1 MIEANK
7 YKLGLFVL
15 SGIILLV
22 LVLFLLGIATV
33 FKPKVEFVTLF
44 DESVQGLESG
54 AHVKF
59 RGVTIGKVSS
69 VTVRPSDNLVRVDMQ
84 AELSAIDVGK
94 GKSSIITRKAEFFYK
109 MEKEVEKGL
118 RCRLDLSGITGL
130 KYVEINYHDPLTN
143 PVPDFIPPKGVRY
156 IPSTPSFL
164 RGLSV
169 NLTTTLA
176 RIANI
181 NFEDISAEL
190 LGSLKSINSFVNDPR
205 INTLAQKIDN
215 ITSQLDSTTA
225 NINRVMTE
233 SNIREIS
240 DGVKKSLTSIND
252 LSKSFQKQI
261 EDAKI
266 SETSAVARE
275 SLNGAKDAA
284 KSLVEVKTELSDT
297 LSKLGEAIDSFTELV
312 KNIDADPSSVI
323 RGKQSR
329 PMER

>member
-15 SGIILLV
+15 SGMFLLV

-44 DESVQGLESG
+44 DESVQGLEMG
-54 AHVKF
+54 APVKF

-109 MEKEVEKGL
+109 MEKEVAKGL
-118 RCRLDLSGITGL
+118 RCRLDLTGITGL
-130 KYVEINYHDPLTN
+130 KYVEINYYDPLKT
-143 PVPDFIPPKGVRY
+143 PLPEVVPPKGVMY

-164 RGLSV
+164 RGLSA
-169 NLTTTLA
+169 NITTTLA
-176 RIANI
+176 RISNI
-181 NFEDISAEL
+181 KFDEISAEL

-205 INTLAQKIDN
+205 INDLAEKIDR
-215 ITSQLDSTTA
+215 ITDHLDVTTA
-225 NINRVMTE
+225 NLNKVMTE
-233 SNIREIS
+233 PNIREIS
-240 DGVKKSLTSIND
+240 DGVKKGLASIND
-252 LSKSFQKQI
+252 LSKTLQKQI

-266 SETSAVARE
+266 SETTAVARE
-275 SLNGAKDAA
+275 SINETKL
-284 KSLVEVKTELSDT
+284 ELSYT
-297 LSKLGEAIDSFTELV
+297 LNKLGEAIDSFTELV
-312 KNIDADPSSVI
+312 KNIDNDPSSVI

-329 PMER
+329 PLER

>member
-1 MIEANK
+1 M
-7 YKLGLFVL
+7 
-15 SGIILLV
+15 
-22 LVLFLLGIATV
+22 
-33 FKPKVEFVTLF
+33 
-44 DESVQGLESG
+44 
-54 AHVKF
+54 
-59 RGVTIGKVSS
+59 
-69 VTVRPSDNLVRVDMQ
+69 
-84 AELSAIDVGK
+84 
-94 GKSSIITRKAEFFYK
+94 
-109 MEKEVEKGL
+109 
-118 RCRLDLSGITGL
+118 
-130 KYVEINYHDPLTN
+130 
-143 PVPDFIPPKGVRY
+143 
-156 IPSTPSFL
+156 
-164 RGLSV
+164 

-240 DGVKKSLTSIND
+240 DGVKKSLTSINE

-266 SETSAVARE
+266 SETSTVARE

-297 LSKLGEAIDSFTELV
+297 LNKLGEAIDSFTELV